1 MSVDKH
7 NIAQTSMSK
16 ELIFGQVF
24 AVAASFVSDF
34 LQPLGNITFY
44 IFIFSGAVVLIL
56 ATAYLAKKLI
66 RNQVFKYFISAV
78 SVMIL
83 SGFLYLFQDESNS
96 DAGILATNFPAI
108 GSLQSSLGVI
118 EENLNV
124 IKEST
129 LRTEKLTEDIVKNT
143 EESLKQTEELKDAIE
158 ETGVN
163 IVEKLDEIND
173 SFNQLSK
180 LGGLIADPK
189 SPVEFFHNSRI
200 YEERGD
206 YLNARRSYNQYFAF
220 KLDFIDPHLRYQT
233 FLKIQEGRAGAR
245 EVYNSFFENDQRETI
260 EYLKILLFN
269 APTRTELLK
278 DFISRNPDFA
288 PAYYELSKDYSPSRT
303 GQETLS
309 NRRLESEALETFIRL
324 DNEGKFVRY
333 FLDKAL
339 AAEWIRYAEER
350 IKILNSGLNEIK
362 ETYFNDG
369 TIFKQTNYKN
379 GIREGEELVYK
390 NKTDSIRVYDG
401 LIVNHFARGREISMK
416 VGDLSWFEDKNIL
429 VRRNYYNKGE
439 LERSVDINY
448 YITGEVHMI
457 QTTVP
462 ATDESLELLKS
473 KLETE
478 KWLYKNERDREL
490 QSQINKCD
498 DFGNR
503 GSLECMSA
511 MGGSSEWQLQ
521 KYEKRIKDLEAE
533 IDNAKEVSGLYKFY
547 YKNGQIE
554 DEGIYERGIKSSYT
568 FYSKNGMLEEAG
580 NIKNYWSP
588 FGTVDFSYLDGNYE
602 RYHENGQ
609 LMVSGEFK
617 EGTLLAPYK
626 VYYDDGSVYLEKNS
640 KGEYKKYDRNK
651 LLVLEIVPTQ
661 CKTKTTY
668 SRASNSKGIETA
680 TYACFIKKST
690 NSEGSTESKTISIQP
705 LSSSANCLK
714 PTHTCQGTSSTL
726 IGKFFD

>member
-1 MSVDKH
+1 MSVGKH

-44 IFIFSGAVVLIL
+44 IFIFSGGVVLIL
-56 ATAYLAKKLI
+56 AIAYLAKKLI
-66 RNQVFKYFISAV
+66 RKQVFKYFISAI

-96 DAGILATNFPAI
+96 DTGILATNFPAI
-108 GSLQSSLGVI
+108 GNLQSSLGVI
-118 EENLNV
+118 EESLSE

-143 EESLKQTEELKDAIE
+143 EESLKQTEQLKDTIE
-158 ETGVN
+158 ETGGN

-173 SFNQLSK
+173 SFNRLSK

-206 YLNARRSYNQYFAF
+206 YLNARRSYNQYFTF

-245 EVYNSFFENDQRETI
+245 EVYNSFFENDQREII
-260 EYLKILLFN
+260 EHLKILLFN

-303 GQETLS
+303 GLETLS

-324 DNEGKFVRY
+324 NNEGKFVRY

-429 VRRNYYNKGE
+429 VKRNFFNQGE

-448 YITGEVHMI
+448 YVTGEVHMI
-457 QTTVP
+457 QTTVT

-478 KWLYKNERDREL
+478 KWLYRNEKDRGL

-498 DFGNR
+498 DFSNR
-503 GSLECMSA
+503 GSLECMGA

-521 KYEKRIKDLEAE
+521 KYEKSIKDLETE

-554 DEGIYERGIKSSYT
+554 DEGIYERGVKSSFT
-568 FYSKNGMLEEAG
+568 FFSKNGVLEETG
-580 NIKNYWSP
+580 NIKNHWSP
-588 FGTVDFSYLDGNYE
+588 FGDVDFSYLDGSYE
-602 RYHENGQ
+602 RYHGNGQ

-617 EGTLLAPYK
+617 EGSLLVPYK

-651 LLVLEIVPTQ
+651 LLVLEIIPTK

-690 NSEGSTESKTISIQP
+690 NSEGSVESKTISIQP
-705 LSSSANCLK
+705 FSSSANCLK
-714 PTHTCQGTSSTL
+714 PTHTCQGTSPTL

>member
-56 ATAYLAKKLI
+56 AIAYLAKKLI

-118 EENLNV
+118 EENLNE

-143 EESLKQTEELKDAIE
+143 EESLKQTEQLKDTIE
-158 ETGVN
+158 ETGEN

-189 SPVEFFHNSRI
+189 SPAEFFHNSRI

-429 VRRNYYNKGE
+429 VRRNYYSKGE

-462 ATDESLELLKS
+462 ATNESLELLKS

-478 KWLYKNERDREL
+478 KWLYKNEKDREL

-521 KYEKRIKDLEAE
+521 KYEKRIKDLETE

-680 TYACFIKKST
+680 NYACFIKKST

-714 PTHTCQGTSSTL
+714 PTHTCQGTSPTL